1 MESEYNAIDYALA
14 LLVLFNKLSPVL
26 DINKVEFVL
35 EKDKDNKLAQFGV
48 KNSIQEIFEKD
59 TGRTI
64 SFEQETQKVLKLIQI
79 VVKTAP
85 KDYRLNLTGPQYTF
99 LLQLASPYGR
109 YFRKSDELTKMLAA
123 WYETSAILGMT
134 LSDETWLHEYL
145 KPNLKKLL
153 D

>member
-14 LLVLFNKLSPVL
+14 LLVLFNKLGHVL

-35 EKDKDNKLAQFGV
+35 EKDKDNNLAQFGV

-64 SFEQETQKVLKLIQI
+64 SFEQETQKVLKLIQN

-109 YFRKSDELTKMLAA
+109 YFRKSDELTEMLAA

>member
-14 LLVLFNKLSPVL
+14 LLVLFNKLGLVL

-35 EKDKDNKLAQFGV
+35 EKDKDNNLAQFGV

-64 SFEQETQKVLKLIQI
+64 IFEQETQKVLKLIQI

-109 YFRKSDELTKMLAA
+109 YFRKSDELTEMLAA

>member
-14 LLVLFNKLSPVL
+14 LLVLFNKLGLVL

-35 EKDKDNKLAQFGV
+35 EKDKDNNLAQFGV

-109 YFRKSDELTKMLAA
+109 YFRKSDELTEMLAA

>member
-1 MESEYNAIDYALA
+1 MESEYNAINYALA
-14 LLVLFNKLSPVL
+14 LLVLFNKLGLVL

-35 EKDKDNKLAQFGV
+35 EKDKDNNLAQFGV

-109 YFRKSDELTKMLAA
+109 YFRKSDELTEMLAA

>member
-14 LLVLFNKLSPVL
+14 LLVLFNKLGPVL

-35 EKDKDNKLAQFGV
+35 EKDKDNNLAQFGV

-109 YFRKSDELTKMLAA
+109 YFRKSDELTEMLAA